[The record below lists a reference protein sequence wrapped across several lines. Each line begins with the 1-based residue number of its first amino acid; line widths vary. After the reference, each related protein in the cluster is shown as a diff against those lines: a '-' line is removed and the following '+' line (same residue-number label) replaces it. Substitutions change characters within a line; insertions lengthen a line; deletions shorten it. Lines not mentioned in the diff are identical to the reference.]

1 MYMLMF
7 VLSASVCLFVGRS
20 LSLQA
25 GYFPGF
31 LIFLF
36 AAAVFQ
42 TRFSHFLLLVKQRW
56 PLVNV
61 MMTVVQMPEMLLLL
75 LVVEAV

>member
-1 MYMLMF
+1 MCISLFYLQ
-7 VLSASVCLFVGRS
+7 VCVCFVGRS
-20 LSLQA
+20 LPLQA

>member
-1 MYMLMF
+1 MCISLFYLQ
-7 VLSASVCLFVGRS
+7 VCVCFVGRS
-20 LSLQA
+20 LPLQA

-56 PLVNV
+56 PLVNM